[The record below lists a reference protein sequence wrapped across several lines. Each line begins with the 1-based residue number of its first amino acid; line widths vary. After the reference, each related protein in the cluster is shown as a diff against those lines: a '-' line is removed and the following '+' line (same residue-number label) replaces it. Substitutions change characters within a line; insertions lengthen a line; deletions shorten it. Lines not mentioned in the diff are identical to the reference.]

1 MSTRPKRKK
10 REKREREDEEEEE
23 GGEGESSSRL
33 RLTLRASSYEDSGG
47 EAKMAEASFLSIHEM
62 LATAKH
68 QRPSK
73 WFSV

>member
-10 REKREREDEEEEE
+10 REKREREEEEGG